1 MDGTRSGVKEN
12 SERESRLKRHADDH
26 TAPSFT
32 CSTYQGHLPPGP
44 TERCSSST
52 GRTVRTLESSTDSPL
67 FTISPD
73 ICARHGSG
81 GGTESSKSS
90 HRDRGHKAKQ
100 EDEHAQRD
108 KPERV
113 SEAPRDEGMIS
124 LPSCQG
130 ILHRSGGQGTRG
142 Q

>member
-67 FTISPD
+67 FTI
-73 ICARHGSG
+73 CARHGSG

-108 KPERV
+108 NGASER
-113 SEAPRDEGMIS
+113 STAR
-124 LPSCQG
+124 
-130 ILHRSGGQGTRG
+130 
-142 Q
+142 